1 MAKMKCQHYL
11 DENLPDELA
20 ELFIEAGHDALT
32 VRGQRIGGATDEAI
46 ATICQNEGRA
56 IVTMDMD
63 FADIRTYPPRL
74 YPGVLVFRLESQ
86 AREHLLRVA
95 TSLLPTLSEHAL
107 AGKLWIVEESRI
119 RIRG

>member
-1 MAKMKCQHYL
+1 MRLKL

-32 VRGQRIGGATDEAI
+32 VRGQRMSGTTDEAI

-63 FADIRTYPPRL
+63 FADIRTYPPQL
-74 YPGVLVFRLESQ
+74 YPGILVFRLESQ

-95 TSLLPTLSEHAL
+95 ASLLPTLPEHAL